1 MWNATA
7 LTMTSL
13 EFDTTVT
20 KWRHLY
26 YNTTLVFPL
35 WIENKRWNKSLKR
48 SLEKSKAVN
57 GRSTHN
63 TMTKR
68 KKDTRDKQRSTK
80 HRTLKI

>member
-35 WIENKRWNKSLKR
+35 WIENKR
-48 SLEKSKAVN
+48 
-57 GRSTHN
+57 
-63 TMTKR
+63 
-68 KKDTRDKQRSTK
+68 
-80 HRTLKI
+80 